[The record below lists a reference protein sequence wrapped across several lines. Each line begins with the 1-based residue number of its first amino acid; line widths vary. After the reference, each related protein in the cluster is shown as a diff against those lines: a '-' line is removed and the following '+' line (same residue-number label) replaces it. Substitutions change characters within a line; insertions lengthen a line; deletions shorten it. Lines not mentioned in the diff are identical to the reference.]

1 MPIASAS
8 TAVTPRAAECLYL
21 QVALPG
27 LGLENA
33 GVLLIDTAEDRLHHK
48 LRRDWNEIA
57 EPDDAEVLEALDDD
71 LAAKAAEFG
80 AERCV
85 SYLEESL
92 SNVLRISAREALQ
105 VVDFESRLRRLY
117 RESVQ
122 SKVLPFRTHL
132 PVWSL
137 AAAAGGL
144 SDETVVETEEYR
156 EILDGTR
163 LTKDMFVAHV
173 SGRSMEPKI
182 PDGSLCIF
190 RRDVVGSRQGR
201 LLLVEKFGLSENQ
214 GRYTIKRYSS
224 KKIQS
229 EEGWRHEEI
238 ELQPLNKEFEPWTL
252 APDEFRVIA
261 EFVSVIE

>member
-92 SNVLRISAREALQ
+92 SNVLRVTDAKRCKWST
-105 VVDFESRLRRLY
+105 SRAVCGVCIAKASSPRCY
-117 RESVQ
+117 R
-122 SKVLPFRTHL
+122 F
-132 PVWSL
+132 
-137 AAAAGGL
+137 
-144 SDETVVETEEYR
+144 
-156 EILDGTR
+156 
-163 LTKDMFVAHV
+163 AHICR
-173 SGRSMEPKI
+173 SGRW
-182 PDGSLCIF
+182 
-190 RRDVVGSRQGR
+190 RRRPAD
-201 LLLVEKFGLSENQ
+201 
-214 GRYTIKRYSS
+214 
-224 KKIQS
+224 
-229 EEGWRHEEI
+229 
-238 ELQPLNKEFEPWTL
+238 
-252 APDEFRVIA
+252 
-261 EFVSVIE
+261 